1 MQTRSQTRK
10 MAAKLATKVD
20 DTAQANS
27 SLTGQSGF
35 PEQPQE
41 QKAAPEQEQI
51 QKSEECNDSAK
62 DIEQQEDENAIND
75 GCEEDIRQ
83 QEYEIS
89 INDDCEDDDDSKN
102 EEEMESLL
110 LKKAEESLR
119 TNQSAKND
127 NKVWNEFSFPS
138 LNVGVSIDEQLYIK
152 RHPGGIVTL
161 RQDEISQDGSSKKHK
176 TSNKTVQSSSKTAST
191 TDDNDQDSYAKLSK
205 KEKQRIRE
213 STAGPGWFDMKKP
226 EITPEIKRD
235 LQIIKLRN
243 VLDPKRFY
251 KKDDSKGL
259 PKYFE
264 IGTIK
269 EGPAEFYSS
278 RIPRKER
285 RQTIADEL
293 LTNEQSKRYFKRK
306 FSEIQEIKQS
316 GGKKYYKQL
325 KAKRRPNWEKKF

>member
-1 MQTRSQTRK
+1 
-10 MAAKLATKVD
+10 MAAKLAATKAD
-20 DTAQANS
+20 DIAQTIGD
-27 SLTGQSGF
+27 LREQTDF
-35 PEQPQE
+35 PEQF
-41 QKAAPEQEQI
+41 QEQI
-51 QKSEECNDSAK
+51 VVAVQEPFRKSGECNDNAE
-62 DIEQQEDENAIND
+62 DIGQQEYKSAINND
-75 GCEEDIRQ
+75 CCEEDIRQ
-83 QEYEIS
+83 QEYES
-89 INDDCEDDDDSKN
+89 TINDGCEEDDDSKD
-102 EEEMESLL
+102 ELELL

-127 NKVWNEFSFPS
+127 SKVWNEFSLPS

-152 RHPGGIVTL
+152 RHPGAFVTL
-161 RQDEISQDGSSKKHK
+161 RQDEVSQDNSSKKHI
-176 TSNKTVQSSSKTAST
+176 TSNKIVLSSPKTAST
-191 TDDNDQDSYAKLSK
+191 TDDNGQDSYAKLSK
-205 KEKQRIRE
+205 KEKQKIRE
-213 STAGPGWFDMKKP
+213 STTGPGWFDMKKP

-285 RQTIADEL
+285 KQTIADEL
-293 LTNEQSKRYFKRK
+293 LANEQSRRYFKRK
-306 FSEIQEIKQS
+306 FTEIQEIKQS

-325 KAKRRPNWEKKF
+325 KAKRRPNWEKNF